1 MEGASVSNKLG
12 VEKGVGWNTFTIT
25 PNVCLL
31 VLRKLSK
38 VTVDTKKPMLG
49 IGFMLVV
56 SV

>member
-12 VEKGVGWNTFTIT
+12 VEKGFGWNTFTIT